1 MLPIKRQVV
10 NEDEEV
16 YDWTEK
22 YRPKDIDSMEGN
34 QNQLEKIRKWLE
46 KWEVGEIP
54 KKRGILLSGPPGVG
68 KTTLARA
75 AANEKGWTIIE
86 LNASAERNA
95 AAIRSTATRSSQH
108 ISLDNFKK
116 GKVKTG
122 KTLILLDEVDHLSG
136 GFSAISDEK
145 INISMEEEKSKIRG
159 DKGGKGELLNLLKTS
174 KQPIIMTCNDPMRLW
189 GNRNWRANRDR
200 VLRLSQEII
209 FKRVGPIYLK
219 KIAKRISEK
228 EGIGIDQ
235 GALDVLVG
243 NNVGDLR
250 SLIHDLQALSV
261 ISGGHI
267 NIENVNQMS
276 GVSKRDIQVD
286 VFKSL
291 ELIYRSRNSNNAT
304 EIMINSDKDPDEM
317 LAWFTWN
324 NQIVFK
330 KGELEKVSKA
340 MCLADRALATK
351 FTNRAYRS
359 WYWGS
364 NIPAQAAIIPL
375 SKSPNSRIFLGY
387 PNFLRRSRGDWSS
400 QNIIEKI
407 SKDLDT
413 SKSSIKEE
421 LWPILLAVHDEKL
434 GSNINNIEITK
445 RLELS
450 GEDHLFLHGVSKS
463 DNISESIM
471 NLFHEGEIEE
481 IPEEVDEK
489 TENNDKENTNQFTL
503 DSFS

>member
-1 MLPIKRQVV
+1 MSGS
-10 NEDEEV
+10 EDV
-16 YDWTEK
+16 HDWTEK

-34 QNQLEKIRKWLE
+34 QNQLKKIRNWLRE
-46 KWEVGEIP
+46 WETGKIP

-75 AANEKGWTIIE
+75 AANERGWTIIE

-95 AAIRSTATRSSQH
+95 AAIRNTATRSSQH
-108 ISLDNFKK
+108 ISLDNFKEGEIK
-116 GKVKTG
+116 EG

-136 GFSAISDEK
+136 GFSKISNEK
-145 INISMEEEKSKIRG
+145 INRSLSEENNKIKG
-159 DKGGKGELLNLLKTS
+159 DRGGKAELLNLLKSS

-189 GNRNWRANRDR
+189 GNSNWRANRDR
-200 VLRLSQEII
+200 VLRLSQEVI
-209 FKRVGPIYLK
+209 FKRVDSINLK
-219 KIAKRISEK
+219 KIAKRIL
-228 EGIGIDQ
+228 EGENIGIDQ
-235 GALDVLVG
+235 GALEVLVE
-243 NNVGDLR
+243 NNIGDLR

-261 ISGGHI
+261 INSDHI
-267 NIENVNQMS
+267 DIDNVKDMS

-291 ELIYRSRNSNNAT
+291 ELIYKSRNSNKAT
-304 EIMINSDKDPDEM
+304 EIMIKSDKDPDEM
-317 LAWFTWN
+317 LAWFAWN

-330 KGELEKVSKA
+330 KGELEKVSGA

-387 PNFLRRSRGDWSS
+387 PNFLRRGRGDWSS
-400 QNIIEKI
+400 STIIEKI
-407 SKDLDT
+407 SNDLDT
-413 SKSSIKEE
+413 SKSSVKEE
-421 LWPILLAVHDEKL
+421 LWPILLAVHDKKL
-434 GSNINNIEITK
+434 GGEINNIEITK
-445 RLELS
+445 RLSLS
-450 GEDHLFLHGVSKS
+450 GEDHLFLHGITKNDS
-463 DNISESIM
+463 ISETIM
-471 NLFHEGEIEE
+471 NLFSE
-481 IPEEVDEK
+481 
-489 TENNDKENTNQFTL
+489 DKENDDIEVIINEAKKDSDNNNNNNNQFTL

>member
-1 MLPIKRQVV
+1 MNRSEGVH
-10 NEDEEV
+10 
-16 YDWTEK
+16 DWTEK
-22 YRPKDIDSMEGN
+22 YRPTDIDSMEGN
-34 QNQLEKIRKWLE
+34 QNQLKKIRNWLKE
-46 KWEVGEIP
+46 WETGKIP

-95 AAIRSTATRSSQH
+95 VAIRNTATRSSQH
-108 ISLDNFKK
+108 ISLDNFKNEQIK
-116 GKVKTG
+116 DG

-136 GFSAISDEK
+136 GFSKLSNEKMNRNLTDEYNK
-145 INISMEEEKSKIRG
+145 IKG
-159 DKGGKGELLNLLKTS
+159 DRGGKAELLNLLKTS
-174 KQPIIMTCNDPMRLW
+174 KQPVIMTCNDPMRLW

-200 VLRLSQEII
+200 VLRLSQEVI
-209 FKRVGPIYLK
+209 FKRVDSINLK
-219 KIAKRISEK
+219 KIAKRILK
-228 EGIGIDQ
+228 EEDIGIDQ
-235 GALDVLVG
+235 SALELLVE
-243 NNVGDLR
+243 NNIGDLR
-250 SLIHDLQALSV
+250 SLIHDLQVLSV
-261 ISGGHI
+261 INSDHI
-267 NIENVNQMS
+267 DIKNVKDMS

-291 ELIYRSRNSNNAT
+291 ELIYKSRDSRKAT

-317 LAWFTWN
+317 LAWFAWN

-330 KGELEKVSKA
+330 KGELERVSEA

-375 SKSPNSRIFLGY
+375 SKSPNSRIYLGY
-387 PNFLRRSRGDWSS
+387 PNFLRRGSGDWSS
-400 QNIIEKI
+400 STIIEKI

-413 SKSSIKEE
+413 SKSSVKED
-421 LWPILLAVHDEKL
+421 LWPILLAVHNKKL
-434 GSNINNIEITK
+434 GGEINNIEITK
-445 RLELS
+445 RLALN
-450 GEDHLFLHGVSKS
+450 GEDHLFLHGITKS
-463 DNISESIM
+463 DGISGAIM
-471 NLFHEGEIEE
+471 NLFKEDEEIEDIEE
-481 IPEEVDEK
+481 IIHQSDNKSEDS
-489 TENNDKENTNQFTL
+489 NDKQFTL